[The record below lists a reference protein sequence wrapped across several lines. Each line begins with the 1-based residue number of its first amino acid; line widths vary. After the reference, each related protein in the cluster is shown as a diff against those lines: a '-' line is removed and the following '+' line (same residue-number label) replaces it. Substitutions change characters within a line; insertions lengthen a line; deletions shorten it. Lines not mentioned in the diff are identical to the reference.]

1 MDKAKKDESI
11 IIIRK
16 AKAVRIVYWVFQI
29 LTFATLLASLII
41 YLIKKDGRET
51 TFNQIFM
58 CVITLLTLNIPLL
71 LERKFK
77 IFIPN
82 YISIVLYFML
92 FFHFVLGEVYR
103 AYDNIVLFDK
113 ILHTTSGVIIAFV
126 SFSIVSILN
135 NMQKT
140 HIKLSPFFIVL
151 FTFCFTM
158 TSEYLW
164 EIFEYLM
171 DSVFNSNMQRWQDGL
186 ILAEG
191 AELPRATAS
200 GMYVL
205 SNPRGS
211 GLLDTMGDMMVNIF
225 GALAVCIY
233 AYVGMKLKPNWFT
246 SRTILTKSDIISLQA
261 DKNIKID
268 KSYYEAVGSHEKKRE
283 TADKVSAES
292 AAMLATIPNEEELI
306 LQGTEL
312 PDTSEC
318 MPAENACR
326 ENNEKRENALDGKPY
341 AAEYEKENSVSF
353 KSSNLITENKSIG
366 AEIKQDS
373 AEKKKKDE
381 AAIPSVELEPRDV

>member
-1 MDKAKKDESI
+1 MDKDKVKSNDNVVI
-11 IIIRK
+11 IKK
-16 AKAVRIVYWVFQI
+16 AKAVRIIYWIFQV
-29 LTFATLLASLII
+29 LTFATLVASLII
-41 YLIKKDGRET
+41 YLVQREGRET

-58 CVITLLTLNIPLL
+58 CLITLLTLNIPLL

-77 IFIPN
+77 IFIPS

-103 AYDNIVLFDK
+103 AYDHLILFDK

-140 HIKLSPFFIVL
+140 KIKLSPFFIVL

-171 DSVFNSNMQRWQDGL
+171 DTIFSSNMQRWQDGL

-191 AELPRATAS
+191 AEIPKATAS
-200 GMYVL
+200 GMFVF
-205 SNPRGS
+205 SDPRGS
-211 GLLDTMGDMMVNIF
+211 GLIDTMADMMVNIL

-246 SRTILTKSDIISLQA
+246 SRTILTKSDIAALENNS
-261 DKNIKID
+261 NVKID
-268 KSYYEAVGSHEKKRE
+268 KSYYHSVGSKVKENN
-283 TADKVSAES
+283 ADAGDENNADSENSAEIS
-292 AAMLATIPNEEELI
+292 DSEREDVTMGDEL
-306 LQGTEL
+306 
-312 PDTSEC
+312 C
-318 MPAENACR
+318 
-326 ENNEKRENALDGKPY
+326 ENALQEPNTICQSESKNG
-341 AAEYEKENSVSF
+341 N
-353 KSSNLITENKSIG
+353 TENIPIASVPM
-366 AEIKQDS
+366 E
-373 AEKKKKDE
+373 DE
-381 AAIPSVELEPRDV
+381 ED